1 MNIPSQGLEVVIG
14 VLGAEVPRAQDV
26 LDLARHQQLF
36 ELGREAVAAMGDV
49 EVSQHQH
56 QLQEVREGD
65 TQVRAQPVSSAQPQ
79 LCIWTPKLPKSGWN
93 VMGFCSVLQERASFI
108 NTGLQN
114 YLCFVAESQQC
125 KVTYSCCVT

>member
-65 TQVRAQPVSSAQPQ
+65 RHRLGHSQCPLHSHSSASGPQ
-79 LCIWTPKLPKSGWN
+79 SC
-93 VMGFCSVLQERASFI
+93 Q
-108 NTGLQN
+108 
-114 YLCFVAESQQC
+114 SQGGM
-125 KVTYSCCVT
+125 